1 MSVEGGSLA
10 LAMSGDR
17 GLALALHD
25 GELTARPISS
35 EGRALESPHTSRISG
50 AQGLLAL
57 VPRGERYLLLARGSC
72 EASAHC
78 LIAQALDRRGAV
90 LAAPTPVPLP
100 EPTRTA
106 RRAGDEGPLFFAW
119 STTGGHRALER
130 FTLESDGSI
139 AHASVALGDE
149 PASAE
154 SPVEILALAAD
165 GDRYAAIWRRGP
177 TEDVES
183 EVYVTTSESHRD
195 VHALHHALAIDS
207 IELRGDALALITT
220 FEFSRPHLLRLSA
233 REGEPTLA
241 RELASGARVPAPF
254 TERERAELDP
264 DGRGL
269 WLRRRDAKGDPIGE
283 RALVADGSVESA
295 AITRRGDALVVTWLA
310 GGAVHGRR
318 VRCP

>member
-1 MSVEGGSLA
+1 MSVERGSLA
-10 LAMSGDR
+10 LAMGGDR

-35 EGRALESPHTSRISG
+35 EGRALGQPRTSQVSG
-50 AQGLLAL
+50 AQALLAL
-57 VPRGERYLLLARGSC
+57 APRGERYVLLARGSC

-78 LIAQALDRRGAV
+78 LIAQALDREGAV
-90 LAAPTPVPLP
+90 IAAPITVPLP
-100 EPTRTA
+100 EPTRTS
-106 RRAGDEGPLFFAW
+106 RRAGDDGPLFFAW

-130 FTLESDGSI
+130 FTLGPDGSI
-139 AHASVALGDE
+139 AHARVALGDE

-154 SPVEILALAAD
+154 SPVEILALAAE
-165 GDRYAAIWRRGP
+165 GARFAAIWRRGP
-177 TEDVES
+177 TEDVSS

-220 FEFSRPHLLRLSA
+220 FEFSRPHLLRLTAS
-233 REGEPTLA
+233 EGEPTLA
-241 RELASGARVPAPF
+241 RELASGAPVPAPF

-283 RALVADGSVESA
+283 RVLVADGSVESA
-295 AITRRGDALVVTWLA
+295 ALTRDRDALVVTWLA